1 MKNLLG
7 TGNSKLNETAKHFDV
22 KILNFSIPSGN
33 DKLTGKIT
41 CPFAGPC
48 LKLCYAKKGFY
59 AFSNVQKALSERY
72 LATKEQIFEERII
85 SQITKLKTDKQVYI
99 RIHDSGDFY
108 SLAYFEKWIS
118 IANKLPNIRFYA
130 YTKSHS
136 ILREQILPEN
146 FDLIY
151 SYGSKNDHLIND
163 NIERHAKIFD
173 TLEQLESNGYINAS
187 KLDLLATKWFSNTN
201 KVGLILH

>member
-7 TGNSKLNETAKHFDV
+7 TGNSKLNETAKYFDV

-41 CPFAGPC
+41 CPFAGSC

-59 AFSNVQKALSERY
+59 AFNNVQKALSVRY
-72 LATKEQIFEERII
+72 QATKEIDFEQRII
-85 SQITKLKTDKQVYI
+85 NQINKLKTNKKIYI

-108 SLAYFEKWIS
+108 SLVYFQKWLS
-118 IANKLPNIRFYA
+118 IAKKLPNVRFYA

-163 NIERHAKIFD
+163 NSERHAKIFD
-173 TLEQLESNGYINAS
+173 NLEQLENSGYLNAS
-187 KLDLLATKWFSNTN
+187 KLDLLATKWFNKNN